1 VADPDTDD
9 MPDDGLTAGRIERLI
24 SSAASVVAP
33 LSLLTALLF
42 YFGYASARAQYDY
55 FGIDVDTIGMSTQDY
70 VMRSPAPLLTP
81 LLTFVLLGVAL
92 ATLHESLRR
101 RVQGARSAA
110 EGTDST
116 APEQRRLRRWRALAR
131 GLTVGGWATLLVG
144 VGLLLAY
151 SYLAPRWGYYPLITP
166 VVMAVGA
173 GLALYGRR
181 VARLLGDRQG
191 FRPVVLLL
199 ALVLATNVFWATAT
213 FAEWSG
219 RGTAMELADHLE
231 RLPSV
236 ILDTTEQL
244 HLTSPGIEESV
255 LRTAEGAPADGQTYF
270 YRYRGLRLLIQGSDR
285 LFLVPG
291 GTWSA
296 SNSTLVVPLDSSVRL
311 QFRFRNLPP

>member
-1 VADPDTDD
+1 MA
-9 MPDDGLTAGRIERLI
+9 DDGVTASRIERLI
-24 SSAASVVAP
+24 SSATSVVAP
-33 LSLLTALLF
+33 LSLLTALMF

-55 FGIDVDTIGMSTQDY
+55 FGVDVDTIGLSTQDY

-92 ATLHESLRR
+92 ATLHESVRR
-101 RVQGARSAA
+101 RTRDARSAA
-110 EGTDST
+110 DATDAT
-116 APEQRRLRRWRALAR
+116 AREHRRLRRWRTLAR
-131 GLTVGGWATLLVG
+131 ALTGGGWGVLLLG

-151 SYLAPRWGYYPLITP
+151 GYLATRWGYYPLVTP
-166 VVMAVGA
+166 IVLAVGSA
-173 GLALYGRR
+173 LALYGRR
-181 VARLLGDRQG
+181 VARLLGDGQR

-199 ALVLATNVFWATAT
+199 GLVVATNVFWATAT

-219 RGTAMELADHLE
+219 RGTAMELADHLD

-236 ILDTTEQL
+236 ILDTTQQL
-244 HLTSPGIEESV
+244 HLTSPGIEETV
-255 LRTAEGAPADGQTYF
+255 LRTPEGAPADGQTYF